1 MFRVTVSREVSR
13 VSPHETKL
21 DARARVFESVR
32 LSVTRERI
40 MFLDER
46 GPSSSHSSRSSS
58 SPSSFERNDDE
69 EESMDV
75 KRRNPQDKSHLAFH
89 DERYACRKCARSASC
104 FAVHRATQRIITI
117 GKKKSLNYSSS
128 GGGGFGERRRA
139 SSSRG

>member
-46 GPSSSHSSRSSS
+46 GPSSSSSS
-58 SPSSFERNDDE
+58 SSSFGRNEDDE
-69 EESMDV
+69 EESMLDVV

-117 GKKKSLNYSSS
+117 GKKKSLSYSSSSSS
-128 GGGGFGERRRA
+128 GGG
-139 SSSRG
+139 